1 SQSSLLNI
9 EPSKDNTKKYFDI
22 QIEGEPKLIIVVD
35 EPIDKIFEK
44 IQKEFEASLL
54 KVDNVNNNFE
64 EKVDI
69 RCQIRNICRKISDN
83 ETNYNHSCVKY
94 LSSLCELVRI
104 SYELT
109 KKVKELKKDNKFSVS
124 RFIDE
129 IDQET
134 GKTVKARVYKIILA
148 EASGIRNLRIRKEM
162 IAAQRSFMLVA
173 HLGWNVVSKSKNID
187 PNRLKAIPKA
197 NWEELINNIKEKY
210 WSDNN
215 NYKHTEKSLKELE
228 DNF

>member
-1 SQSSLLNI
+1 DNI
-9 EPSKDNTKKYFDI
+9 KKYFDI
-22 QIEGEPKLIIVVD
+22 QIEGEPKPIIVVD

-64 EKVDI
+64 EEVDI
-69 RCQIRNICRKISDN
+69 RCQIRNICRKISDS
-83 ETNYNHSCVKY
+83 ETNYNHYQVKY
-94 LSSLCELVRI
+94 LSLLCELVRI

-134 GKTVKARVYKIILA
+134 GKWKKIL
-148 EASGIRNLRIRKEM
+148 M
-162 IAAQRSFMLVA
+162 QM
-173 HLGWNVVSKSKNID
+173 
-187 PNRLKAIPKA
+187 
-197 NWEELINNIKEKY
+197 
-210 WSDNN
+210 
-215 NYKHTEKSLKELE
+215 
-228 DNF
+228 